1 MEASIE
7 GHSAV
12 LLALVREIHAQPQ
25 ALVGPLEA
33 RLNEELAGVNTR
45 VRDKIQELRAKV
57 DALHPQEEA
66 ARGEV
71 QRGEDMAQEDLVE
84 ERLKDPAER
93 RAAECEEEGSL
104 SITEVNAQSSD
115 GFDSKKRATRRR
127 KRWS

>member
-1 MEASIE
+1 
-7 GHSAV
+7 
-12 LLALVREIHAQPQ
+12 
-25 ALVGPLEA
+25 LEA